1 MIRRKLN
8 RARVISALRKKG
20 SLSKKEIAYICRL
33 SLPTVDNILRAF
45 LKKGV
50 VREAGYETSSGGRR
64 PMLYQSNDKIKYAV
78 GVDFEIPELT
88 LLITDLSG
96 SPVNKVLSYLPLEAR
111 ADRAIQFVGEEID
124 NLIKDTK
131 LRKEDIVGIGFGA
144 PAFISNGEIT
154 ISGKNLP
161 SWSNVPVKRM
171 LQEITGIPVIVDN
184 DVNLMTLSESHHM
197 DYQDDVLIY
206 LTLRR
211 GTRGDI
217 RMGGGVL
224 LKGEVFH
231 GAHGNAGTL
240 RHAYM
245 NLPKRMNAEE
255 AIEEAIAYHDPQE
268 MIEKLKNHL
277 ITPMINMISLFDP
290 NRAVVNA
297 GILGEWEHLFIQDCQ
312 RELKMRLQGVF
323 NWDLPIEAARDREF
337 PCAKGAA
344 LSVLQALFKN
354 PDVIFERL

>member
-8 RARVISALRKKG
+8 STRVISALRKKKC
-20 SLSKKEIAYICRL
+20 LSKKEIAYICRL
-33 SLPTVDNILRAF
+33 SLPTVDSIIRLF
-45 LKKGV
+45 LNKGIV
-50 VREAGYETSSGGRR
+50 KEAGYETSSGGRR
-64 PMLYQSNDKIKYAV
+64 PMLYQFNDKIKYAI

-88 LLITDLSG
+88 VLITDLSG
-96 SPVNKVLSYLPLEAR
+96 SPVNKSASHLPVEAG
-111 ADRAIQFVGEEID
+111 AGRAIQFVGEQIG
-124 NLIKDTK
+124 NLVKNTQ
-131 LRKEDIVGIGFGA
+131 LRNEDVVGIGFGA
-144 PAFISNGEIT
+144 PAFIRNGEMT
-154 ISGKNLP
+154 LSGKNLP
-161 SWSNVPVKRM
+161 PWRNVPVKRM
-171 LQEITGIPVIVDN
+171 LEEMTGVPVTVDN

-197 DYQDDVLIY
+197 KYQDEVLVY

-255 AIEEAIAYHDPQE
+255 AIEEAIADRDPQE
-268 MIEKLKNHL
+268 MVEKLKNHL
-277 ITPMINMISLFDP
+277 VIPMINMISLFDP
-290 NRAVVNA
+290 DRAVINA
-297 GILGEWEHLFIQDCQ
+297 DILGESEPLFIQECEE
-312 RELKMRLQGVF
+312 ELKRHLPGVF
-323 NWDLPIEAARDREF
+323 NWDLRLEPARDREF

-344 LSVLQALFKN
+344 LSILQALFKN
-354 PDVIFERL
+354 PDVFFEKL